1 MVVAASSDTV
11 THIEK
16 AEALRSLHLA
26 PQILSLINVWDVAS
40 ARVIADL
47 PGATAIATAGHSI
60 AASLGYLDGDV
71 PLDEMLNVVSHIAAA
86 VDVPVTA
93 DLDDG
98 YGNAGETVRRAVSCG
113 IVGVNIEDRLRPLD
127 ESARAIQSAVDGAA
141 SEGVPVVVNA
151 RTDAFVVDRHRP
163 VDAMVSDAIERGR
176 AYCDAGADCVFV
188 PGNFD
193 AHVVERL
200 VAGIG
205 LRRVSVIALPLI
217 PSPAQLQALGVARVS
232 YGQFTQRVA
241 LGSLQ
246 DLARSLLDGGTL
258 PSGIRE
264 LN

>member
-1 MVVAASSDTV
+1 MIDTFSDV
-11 THIEK
+11 PARVEK
-16 AEALRSLHLA
+16 ARTLRVLHHA
-26 PQILSLINVWDVAS
+26 PELLSLINVWDAAS
-40 ARVIADL
+40 ARVIAEL
-47 PGATAIATAGHSI
+47 AGTQAIATAGHSI

-71 PLDEMLNVVSHIAAA
+71 PLDEMLNVVRRIAAA

-151 RTDAFVVDRHRP
+151 RTDAFVIDRHRP

-193 AHVVERL
+193 AHIVKRL

-205 LRRVSVIALPLI
+205 LRQVSVIGLPLI
-217 PSPAQLQALGVARVS
+217 PPPAQLQELGVARVS

-241 LGSLQ
+241 LGSLH
-246 DLARSLLDGGTL
+246 DLARALLDGGTL
-258 PSGIRE
+258 PSGIPE

>member
-1 MVVAASSDTV
+1 MIDTSSDVAARV
-11 THIEK
+11 KK
-16 AEALRSLHLA
+16 AQTLRVLHHA
-26 PQILSLINVWDVAS
+26 PQLLSVINVWDTAS
-40 ARVIADL
+40 ARVVAEL
-47 PGATAIATAGHSI
+47 AGTQAIATAGHSI

-71 PLDEMLNVVSHIAAA
+71 PLDEMLKVVGRIVAA

-98 YGNAGETVRRAVSCG
+98 YGNASETVRRAVACG
-113 IVGVNIEDRLRPLD
+113 IVGVNIEDRLHPID
-127 ESARAIQSAVDGAA
+127 ESASAIRSAVDSAA
-141 SEGVPVVVNA
+141 AEGVPVVINA
-151 RTDAFVVDRHRP
+151 RTDAFVIDRHRP
-163 VDAMVSDAIERGR
+163 VDAMVADAIERGR

-193 AHVVERL
+193 ANVVKRL
-200 VAGIG
+200 VEGIG
-205 LRRVSVIALPLI
+205 TRQVSVIGLPLI
-217 PSPAQLQALGVARVS
+217 PPPAQLQELGVSRVS

-258 PSGIRE
+258 PSNIRE